1 MARTLYLNDGSTE
14 YVFAGM
20 TEEDVLKK
28 IIFERLGRDC
38 EELYDEVIAEYRSTD
53 PEDYERIADGY
64 LSMLRNTIEE
74 LDAALTLFD
83 NPRLDRKK
91 LQKQLQAIRD
101 NLHKNT

>member
-20 TEEDVLKK
+20 TEENVLKK
-28 IIFERLGRDC
+28 IIYERLGKDC

-64 LSMLRNTIEE
+64 HNTLVDVLNE
-74 LDAALTLFD
+74 LEAALAK
-83 NPRLDRKK
+83 PRLNRKEVER
-91 LQKQLQAIRD
+91 ICS
-101 NLHKNT
+101 NLRREV

>member
-14 YVFAGM
+14 YIFAGM

-28 IIFERLGRDC
+28 IIYERLGKDC

-64 LSMLRNTIEE
+64 HNTLVDVLNE
-74 LDAALTLFD
+74 LEAALAK
-83 NPRLDRKK
+83 PRLNRKEVER
-91 LQKQLQAIRD
+91 ICS
-101 NLHKNT
+101 NLRREV

>member
-14 YVFAGM
+14 YVLAGM

-28 IIFERLGRDC
+28 IIYERLGKDC

-64 LSMLRNTIEE
+64 HNTLVDVLNE
-74 LDAALTLFD
+74 LEAALAK
-83 NPRLDRKK
+83 PRLNRKEVER
-91 LQKQLQAIRD
+91 ICS
-101 NLHKNT
+101 NLRREV

>member
-28 IIFERLGRDC
+28 IIYERLGKDC

-64 LSMLRNTIEE
+64 HNTLMDVLNE
-74 LDAALTLFD
+74 LEAALAK
-83 NPRLDRKK
+83 PRLNRKEVER
-91 LQKQLQAIRD
+91 ICS
-101 NLHKNT
+101 NLRREV

>member
-28 IIFERLGRDC
+28 IIYERLGRDC

-64 LSMLRNTIEE
+64 HNTLVDVLNE
-74 LDAALTLFD
+74 LEAALAK
-83 NPRLDRKK
+83 PRLNRKEVER
-91 LQKQLQAIRD
+91 ICS
-101 NLHKNT
+101 NLRREV

>member
-28 IIFERLGRDC
+28 IIYERLGRDC

-64 LSMLRNTIEE
+64 HNTLVNVLNE
-74 LDAALTLFD
+74 LEAALAK
-83 NPRLDRKK
+83 PRLNRKEVE
-91 LQKQLQAIRD
+91 QICS
-101 NLHKNT
+101 NLRREV

>member
-28 IIFERLGRDC
+28 IIYERLGKDC

-64 LSMLRNTIEE
+64 HNTLVDVLNE
-74 LDAALTLFD
+74 LEAALAK
-83 NPRLDRKK
+83 PRLNRKEVER
-91 LQKQLQAIRD
+91 ICN
-101 NLHKNT
+101 NLIKNI

>member
-28 IIFERLGRDC
+28 IIYERLGKDC

-53 PEDYERIADGY
+53 PEDYERITDGY
-64 LSMLRNTIEE
+64 HNTLVDVLNE
-74 LDAALTLFD
+74 LEAALAKT
-83 NPRLDRKK
+83 RLNRKEVER
-91 LQKQLQAIRD
+91 ICS
-101 NLHKNT
+101 NLRGEV

>member
-28 IIFERLGRDC
+28 IIYERLGKDC

-64 LSMLRNTIEE
+64 HNTLVDVLNE
-74 LDAALTLFD
+74 LEAALAK
-83 NPRLDRKK
+83 PRLNRKEVER
-91 LQKQLQAIRD
+91 ICS
-101 NLHKNT
+101 NLRREV

>member
-28 IIFERLGRDC
+28 IIYERLGKDC

-53 PEDYERIADGY
+53 PEDYECIADGY
-64 LSMLRNTIEE
+64 HNTLVDVLNE
-74 LDAALTLFD
+74 LEAALAK
-83 NPRLDRKK
+83 PRLNRKEVER
-91 LQKQLQAIRD
+91 ICS
-101 NLHKNT
+101 NLRREV

>member
-14 YVFAGM
+14 YIFAGM

-28 IIFERLGRDC
+28 IIYERLGKDC

-64 LSMLRNTIEE
+64 HNTLVDVMNE
-74 LDAALTLFD
+74 LEAALAK
-83 NPRLDRKK
+83 PRLNRKEVER
-91 LQKQLQAIRD
+91 ICS
-101 NLHKNT
+101 NLRREV

>member
-28 IIFERLGRDC
+28 IIYERLGKDC

-64 LSMLRNTIEE
+64 HNTPVDVLNE
-74 LDAALTLFD
+74 LEAALAK
-83 NPRLDRKK
+83 PRLNRKEVER
-91 LQKQLQAIRD
+91 ICS
-101 NLHKNT
+101 NLRREV

>member
-28 IIFERLGRDC
+28 IIYERLGKDC

-64 LSMLRNTIEE
+64 HNTLVDVLNE
-74 LDAALTLFD
+74 LEAALAK
-83 NPRLDRKK
+83 PRLNRNEVER
-91 LQKQLQAIRD
+91 ICS
-101 NLHKNT
+101 NLRREV